1 MARHVTDETLLDVL
15 EGTADA
21 ESRRHAETCA
31 ACAQRVEEARGGRAL
46 AREAEVPEPSP
57 LYWEAFR
64 RNVGRRIETESTGRT
79 WRWAWLPVVAAA
91 AAVVLAVPALRP
103 SFSPARAAVLPAWSA
118 LPPADQ
124 DTGLAV
130 LAGLDIADADLPAVD
145 GERDVVESLADL
157 SDEDARAFQ
166 DALRNREG
174 AL

>member
-1 MARHVTDETLLDVL
+1 MARHVTDETLLDLL

-21 ESRRHAETCA
+21 ESRRHAEACA
-31 ACAQRVEEARGGRAL
+31 ACAERVAEARGGREL

-64 RNVGRRIETESTGRT
+64 RTVGRRIESESAGRS
-79 WRWAWLPVVAAA
+79 WRWAWLPVAATA
-91 AAVVLAVPALRP
+91 AAVLLTVPAQRH
-103 SFSPARAAVLPAWSA
+103 SFSSVPVLPAWSA

-124 DTGLAV
+124 DAGLTV
-130 LAGLDIADADLPAVD
+130 LEGLDIADADLSAVD

-157 SDEDARAFQ
+157 SDDESRAFQ

>member
-21 ESRRHAETCA
+21 ESRRHAEACA
-31 ACAQRVEEARGGRAL
+31 ACAERVEEARGGREL

-64 RNVGRRIETESTGRT
+64 RTVGRRIESESAGRS
-79 WRWAWLPVVAAA
+79 WRWAWLPVAATA
-91 AAVVLAVPALRP
+91 AAVLLTVPALRP
-103 SFSPARAAVLPAWSA
+103 SFSPVPVLPAWSA

-124 DTGLAV
+124 DAGLAV
-130 LAGLDIADADLPAVD
+130 LEGLDIADADLSAVD
-145 GERDVVESLADL
+145 GERDVIESLADL
-157 SDEDARAFQ
+157 SDEESRAFQ

>member
-1 MARHVTDETLLDVL
+1 M
-15 EGTADA
+15 
-21 ESRRHAETCA
+21 
-31 ACAQRVEEARGGRAL
+31 
-46 AREAEVPEPSP
+46 
-57 LYWEAFR
+57 
-64 RNVGRRIETESTGRT
+64 
-79 WRWAWLPVVAAA
+79 
-91 AAVVLAVPALRP
+91 
-103 SFSPARAAVLPAWSA
+103 LPAWSA

>member
-1 MARHVTDETLLDVL
+1 MARHVTDERLLDVL

-31 ACAQRVEEARGGRAL
+31 ACAERVEEARGGRVL
-46 AREAEVPEPSP
+46 ARDAEVPEPSP

-64 RNVGRRIETESTGRT
+64 RNVERRIESDSTGRSR
-79 WRWAWLPVVAAA
+79 RWPWLPVVAAA
-91 AAVVLAVPALRP
+91 AAVLLAVPALRP
-103 SFSPARAAVLPAWSA
+103 AFAPAPVLPAWSA

-130 LAGLDIADADLPAVD
+130 LEGLDIADADLSAVD
-145 GERDVVESLADL
+145 GERDVVEALADL
-157 SDEDARAFQ
+157 SDDEAVEFQ

>member
-31 ACAQRVEEARGGRAL
+31 ACAERVEEARGGRVL

-64 RNVGRRIETESTGRT
+64 RNVERRIESDATGRS
-79 WRWAWLPVVAAA
+79 WRWAWLPVVAAV
-91 AAVVLAVPALRP
+91 AAVLLAVPALRP
-103 SFSPARAAVLPAWSA
+103 AFAPAPAAVLPAWSA

-130 LAGLDIADADLPAVD
+130 LEGLDIADADLSAVD
-145 GERDVVESLADL
+145 GERDVVEALADL
-157 SDEDARAFQ
+157 SDDEAREFQ
-166 DALRNREG
+166 DALRKREG

>member
-1 MARHVTDETLLDVL
+1 MSRHVTDETLLDVI

-21 ESRRHAETCA
+21 ESRRHAEACA
-31 ACAQRVEEARGGRAL
+31 ACAEGVEEARGGLAL
-46 AREAEVPEPSP
+46 ARAADVPEPSP

-64 RNVGRRIETESTGRT
+64 RNVGRRIESDSAGRS
-79 WRWAWLPVVAAA
+79 WHWVWLPFAAA
-91 AAVVLAVPALRP
+91 AAVLLAVPVLRP
-103 SFSPARAAVLPAWSA
+103 GLSPTPVPVLPAWSA

-124 DTGLAV
+124 DPGLAV
-130 LAGLDIADADLPAVD
+130 LEGLDIADADLSAVD

-157 SDEDARAFQ
+157 SDEEVSAFQ

>member
-15 EGTADA
+15 EGTADP
-21 ESRRHAETCA
+21 ESRRHAD
-31 ACAQRVEEARGGRAL
+31 ACADCAERVKEARGGRAL

-64 RNVGRRIETESTGRT
+64 RNVGRRIESDSTGRG

-91 AAVVLAVPALRP
+91 AAVLLAVPALRP
-103 SFSPARAAVLPAWSA
+103 PSAPAPLLPAWSA

-124 DTGLAV
+124 DAGLSV
-130 LAGLDIADADLPAVD
+130 LAGLDIADADLSAVD

-157 SDEDARAFQ
+157 SDEEARAFQ
-166 DALRNREG
+166 DALSNREG
-174 AL
+174 VL